1 MLRPSPGSERAR
13 VIGLLDAFQAAERA
27 GVEAVGRWIVA
38 CADARLRGGLRVIR
52 ARDRRHAAL
61 AEARLRSLG
70 GVPGARP
77 SRELAA
83 LCGVVADPGVSDRS
97 KLALLLGRLPAREAE
112 RLGEVGV
119 APSAVLAEPVRAA
132 ALERFGSE
140 RVSDEQKLAALLARY
155 PDDTSATRPITEV
168 LDRLHHDP
176 ETREILRLVAE
187 GEAATV

>member
-1 MLRPSPGSERAR
+1 MLRPLPGSERAR

-77 SRELAA
+77 S
-83 LCGVVADPGVSDRS
+83 GVVADPGVSDRS
-97 KLALLLGRLPAREAE
+97 KLALILGRLPAREDAP
-112 RLGEVGV
+112 LGELVRR
-119 APSAVLAEPVRAA
+119 AEGDAETHALLETIVDDERATVRWLRGMRD
-132 ALERFGSE
+132 ALER
-140 RVSDEQKLAALLARY
+140 
-155 PDDTSATRPITEV
+155 
-168 LDRLHHDP
+168 
-176 ETREILRLVAE
+176 E
-187 GEAATV
+187 GA